1 MHGITT
7 NVLTTGT
14 RPIAAVATAV
24 IGLVATAGAASGAA
38 TTALDAAFPIGT
50 RTLVTNIRAA
60 IAAAGTTGTL
70 KAALEAIADQASPI
84 VVVSR
89 AAVIA
94 DAEDQEEAVLAAVQG
109 LLAAETETGFKPR
122 VLGAPGLDS
131 QAVTTE
137 LVTVAKRL
145 RGMVYAR
152 CIAAEI
158 ADIEDYVENFGDR
171 ELMLLWPNFSGGFLG
186 DAVARALG
194 LRAAID
200 EQQGWNKTLSNV
212 VVAGVTGLSRPVYF
226 DIQDP
231 STDAAAVNA
240 QNVVALVRSSGF
252 RFWGNRTLSDEPLFA
267 FESTVRTSQVLQDTI
282 AEGLRWAIDK
292 PLTRG
297 LITDVLET
305 INADFRR
312 LKAEG
317 KIIDGKAWFDPALNE
332 QAQLAA
338 GKLVIDYDFTPTA
351 PLEDL
356 TLNQRLTD
364 KYYADFATGLGV
376 G

>member
-7 NVLTTGT
+7 NILTTGT
-14 RPIAAVATAV
+14 RPIAKVATAV
-24 IGLVATAGAASGAA
+24 IGLVATAGAAVGAP
-38 TTALDAAFPIGT
+38 TTELDAAFPLGT
-50 RTLVTNIRAA
+50 VTLITDVRAA
-60 IAAAGTTGTL
+60 AAKAGTTGTL

-89 AAVIA
+89 VAVIV
-94 DAEDQEEAVLAAVQG
+94 DAEDQADAVLAGVQT
-109 LLAAETETGFKPR
+109 LLTSEVVTGFKPR

-131 QAVTTE
+131 QAVTAE
-137 LVTVAKRL
+137 LVTVAKKL

-152 CIAAEI
+152 CNAAALADI
-158 ADIEDYVENFGDR
+158 ADYAENFGDR
-171 ELMLLWPNFSGGFLG
+171 ELMLIWPEFTGGFAG

-194 LRAAID
+194 LRSAID

-212 VVAGVTGLSRPVYF
+212 TVGGVTGITVPVYF

-231 STDAAAVNA
+231 STDAAVINDL
-240 QNVVALVRSSGF
+240 NVTALVRSSGF
-252 RFWGNRTLSDEPLFA
+252 RFWGNRTLSDDPLWA

-282 AEGLRWAIDK
+282 ASGLTWAIDK

-297 LITDVLET
+297 LITDILET
-305 INADFRR
+305 INADFRQ
-312 LKAEG
+312 LAAEG
-317 KIIDGKAWFDPALNE
+317 KIVGGRAWFDPALNE

-364 KYYADFATGLGV
+364 RYYADFATGLA
-376 G
+376 

>member
-7 NVLTTGT
+7 NILTTGT
-14 RPIAAVATAV
+14 RPIAKVATAV
-24 IGLVATAGAASGAA
+24 IGLVATAGAAVGAP
-38 TTALDAAFPIGT
+38 TTELDAAFPLGT
-50 RTLVTNIRAA
+50 VTLITDVRAA
-60 IAAAGTTGTL
+60 AAKAGTTGTL

-89 AAVIA
+89 VAVIV
-94 DAEDQEEAVLAAVQG
+94 DAEDQADAVLAGVQT
-109 LLAAETETGFKPR
+109 LLTSEVVTGFKPR

-131 QAVTTE
+131 QAVTAE
-137 LVTVAKRL
+137 LVTVAKKL
-145 RGMVYAR
+145 RGMVYAH
-152 CIAAEI
+152 CNAAALADI
-158 ADIEDYVENFGDR
+158 ADYAENFGDR
-171 ELMLLWPNFSGGFLG
+171 ELMLIWPEFTGGFAG

-212 VVAGVTGLSRPVYF
+212 TVGGVTGITVPVYF

-231 STDAAAVNA
+231 STDAAVINDL
-240 QNVVALVRSSGF
+240 NVTALVRSSGF
-252 RFWGNRTLSDEPLFA
+252 RFWGNRTLSDDPLWA

-282 AEGLRWAIDK
+282 ASGLTWAIDK

-297 LITDVLET
+297 LITDILET
-305 INADFRR
+305 INADFRQ
-312 LKAEG
+312 LAAEG
-317 KIIDGKAWFDPALNE
+317 KIVGGRAWFDPALNE

-364 KYYADFATGLGV
+364 RYYADFATGLA
-376 G
+376 

>member
-7 NVLTTGT
+7 NILTTGT
-14 RPIAAVATAV
+14 RPIAKVATAV
-24 IGLVATAGAASGAA
+24 IGLVATAGAAVGAP
-38 TTALDAAFPIGT
+38 TTELDAAFPLGT
-50 RTLVTNIRAA
+50 VTLITDVRAA
-60 IAAAGTTGTL
+60 AAKAGTTGTL

-89 AAVIA
+89 VAVIV
-94 DAEDQEEAVLAAVQG
+94 DAEDQADAVLAGVQT
-109 LLAAETETGFKPR
+109 LLTSEVVTGFKPR

-131 QAVTTE
+131 QAVTAE
-137 LVTVAKRL
+137 LVTVAKKL

-152 CIAAEI
+152 CNAAALADI
-158 ADIEDYVENFGDR
+158 ADYAENFGDR
-171 ELMLLWPNFSGGFLG
+171 ELMLIWPEFTGGFAG

-212 VVAGVTGLSRPVYF
+212 TVGGVTGITVPVYF

-231 STDAAAVNA
+231 STDAAVINDL
-240 QNVVALVRSSGF
+240 NVTALVRSSGF
-252 RFWGNRTLSDEPLFA
+252 RFWGNRTLSDDPLWA

-282 AEGLRWAIDK
+282 ASGLTWAIDK

-297 LITDVLET
+297 LITDILET
-305 INADFRR
+305 INADFRQ
-312 LKAEG
+312 LAAEG
-317 KIIDGKAWFDPALNE
+317 KIVGGRAWFDPALNE

-364 KYYADFATGLGV
+364 RYYADFATGLA
-376 G
+376 